1 MTDSPQFQTRGPIN
15 DAVEIIGERRGW
27 GIACGILQAQLELIA
42 EGKETI
48 GEAIERLRQFASS
61 L

>member
-1 MTDSPQFQTRGPIN
+1 MTDTLQFQDHGPIN

-27 GIACGILQAQLELIA
+27 GIACGILQAHLELLA

-48 GEAIERLRQFASS
+48 GEAIERLGQFASS

>member
-15 DAVEIIGERRGW
+15 EAVEIIGERRGW
-27 GIACGILQAQLELIA
+27 GIACGILQAHLELIA